1 MQFVDSPA
9 VLRADAFLIKGPDE
23 RGLEQKEEIMRLIS
37 NYELYRQSE
46 SELSA
51 LFCTVSKGLVRTKR
65 GSPERRNAL
74 ASLENIS
81 RARAMRMSTCTP

>member
-1 MQFVDSPA
+1 M
-9 VLRADAFLIKGPDE
+9 KGPDE
-23 RGLEQKEEIMRLIS
+23 RGLEQKEENMRLIS
-37 NYELYRQSE
+37 NLELQQRSE
-46 SELSA
+46 SELAA

-81 RARAMRMSTCTP
+81 RARAQRACQP

>member
-1 MQFVDSPA
+1 MK
-9 VLRADAFLIKGPDE
+9 LITKHE
-23 RGLEQKEEIMRLIS
+23 LQK
-37 NYELYRQSE
+37 QSE

-65 GSPERRNAL
+65 GSPERRNTL

-81 RARAMRMSTCTP
+81 RARAVRMQACAP

>member
-1 MQFVDSPA
+1 M
-9 VLRADAFLIKGPDE
+9 KGSIPGPRTE
-23 RGLEQKEEIMRLIS
+23 EENMKLMLTHELQKRT
-37 NYELYRQSE
+37 E

-81 RARAMRMSTCTP
+81 RARAVRMQGCQP

>member
-1 MQFVDSPA
+1 M
-9 VLRADAFLIKGPDE
+9 K
-23 RGLEQKEEIMRLIS
+23 LIS
-37 NYELYRQSE
+37 NHELLERSE

-51 LFCTVSKGLVRTKR
+51 LFLTVSKGLIRTAR

-81 RARAMRMSTCTP
+81 LARAARMTAG

>member
-1 MQFVDSPA
+1 
-9 VLRADAFLIKGPDE
+9 
-23 RGLEQKEEIMRLIS
+23 MRLIS
-37 NYELYRQSE
+37 NQELQKRSE

-51 LFCTVSKGLVRTKR
+51 LFCMVSRGLIRTEK

-81 RARAMRMSTCTP
+81 RARSVRMGESRS

>member
-1 MQFVDSPA
+1 MSGVSNN
-9 VLRADAFLIKGPDE
+9 
-23 RGLEQKEEIMRLIS
+23 KEEDMRLIS
-37 NYELYRQSE
+37 NLELQERGE

-81 RARAMRMSTCTP
+81 RARAQRACQP